1 MDQERRRG
9 RNVEDKNDLE
19 LKKGLNLCFMGHML
33 PHDVETEVSSWMLIK
48 ETALED
54 LMKYPNTLKE
64 DIELLEKDEL
74 ES

>member
-1 MDQERRRG
+1 
-9 RNVEDKNDLE
+9 
-19 LKKGLNLCFMGHML
+19 MGHML